1 MAGNVIDHA
10 FYVTETR
17 TTPGGQRVIEHASGR
32 FDDADEARQACIAMR
47 QAEPDRVLHCVEATV
62 YD

>member
-10 FYVTETR
+10 FYVMETR
-17 TTPGGQRVIEHASGR
+17 TTPGGQRITEHASGR

-47 QAEPDRVLHCVEATV
+47 HAEPERSLHCVEVTS